1 MNDSQSPPLLM
12 LGRVLAVDWGLAR
25 IGLAVSDG
33 TRTLATPLA
42 TLHEKDKRAQIE
54 RVVSLIASEEIN
66 QVIVGLPLHLD
77 GRESPSTLSAR
88 RYAEKLATRV
98 TIPIELADERYT
110 SVEAESRLAQAGARS
125 AKGGARTRDEKGRID
140 SAAAA
145 VLLQGWLDT
154 QSVARA
160 RARDSRGPETP

>member
-54 RVVSLIASEEIN
+54 RVVALIASEEITYI
-66 QVIVGLPLHLD
+66 VVGLPLHLD
-77 GRESPSTLSAR
+77 GRESPSTLAAR
-88 RYAEKLATRV
+88 RYAEKLQTRV
-98 TIPIELADERYT
+98 NVQVELADERYS
-110 SVEAESRLAQAGARS
+110 SVEAESRLVEAGARKP
-125 AKGGARTRDEKGRID
+125 KGGARSRDEKGRID

-145 VLLQGWLDT
+145 VLLQGWLDR
-154 QSVARA
+154 QSAARA
-160 RARDSRGPETP
+160 RARLANGPETT